1 METINLTPIVQITIM
16 LAVVIITSFVI
27 PWIKSK
33 TTQEQWQ
40 MIQDIA
46 KISTKAAEILFK
58 GSGRGAEKLNY
69 VTTYIKEFC
78 LSKGF
83 TIDDKTIRQ
92 SIENAWDEM
101 TNAKN
106 AKKDKV
112 A

>member
-1 METINLTPIVQITIM
+1 MNTYDLTPIIQVAIVLIGT
-16 LAVVIITSFVI
+16 IITSFLI

-33 TTQEQWQ
+33 TTQEQWW

>member
-1 METINLTPIVQITIM
+1 MTNTIIDLTPILQITIM

-58 GSGRGAEKLNY
+58 GSGRGAEKD
-69 VTTYIKEFC
+69 T
-78 LSKGF
+78 
-83 TIDDKTIRQ
+83 
-92 SIENAWDEM
+92 
-101 TNAKN
+101 
-106 AKKDKV
+106 
-112 A
+112 

>member
-1 METINLTPIVQITIM
+1 METIDLTPIIQIVIM

-46 KISTKAAEILFK
+46 KIAVHAAEVLFK

-101 TNAKN
+101 TNAK
-106 AKKDKV
+106 KDKV
-112 A
+112 V